1 MGSHDEAVA
10 VITSLTFLS
19 SHLNMRSNYLVVLL
33 GLLLHL
39 QVQGD
44 PDPGLRTPARGSFS
58 HQEQLTKYLL
68 SKLLGSDQSSV
79 SAFSERRNSESS
91 DKFPLKSRD
100 PLQKLLDHAKANIDV
115 IDFRNPNRKY
125 YDEDHLRLPRRQ
137 PQDLPTLTDDL
148 TYGSQ
153 PYKQQNPR
161 SSSPSEASLTFL
173 PFPGNEKARP
183 TRQAKS
189 RVSPAIA
196 SGSNEPFSMP
206 TGTRRSSIAGT
217 MGCTWPASTPPR
229 SRRTS
234 RITSPASAWATNIS
248 GAAGLTLGRRG
259 NSSGCPLE
267 SL

>member
-10 VITSLTFLS
+10 VITSLTSLS
-19 SHLNMRSNYLVVLL
+19 PHLNMRSNYLVVLL

-44 PDPGLRTPARGSFS
+44 PDPGLRTSARGSVS

-125 YDEDHLRLPRRQ
+125 YDEDHLRLPRQ
-137 PQDLPTLTDDL
+137 PQELPRLNGDL
-148 TYGSQ
+148 TY
-153 PYKQQNPR
+153 
-161 SSSPSEASLTFL
+161 SSDSF
-173 PFPGNEKARP
+173 
-183 TRQAKS
+183 
-189 RVSPAIA
+189 
-196 SGSNEPFSMP
+196 
-206 TGTRRSSIAGT
+206 
-217 MGCTWPASTPPR
+217 
-229 SRRTS
+229 
-234 RITSPASAWATNIS
+234 
-248 GAAGLTLGRRG
+248 
-259 NSSGCPLE
+259 
-267 SL
+267 